1 MKMQEIKYIIFLLF
15 FIIFF
20 FEDIR
25 NHSVNNIIFI
35 AYLLIGIC
43 FMVFNIYNHYIQI
56 QLLSYAYIVELILS
70 LSLGVTIY
78 ILSILSKEAIGK
90 GDAIYFLINGFY
102 LSFIENV
109 LLFMVGIF
117 VSTIISIFIYIK
129 NKGRVKNIII
139 PFIPCLLPM
148 ILWRLICIQ

>member
-56 QLLSYAYIVELILS
+56 KLLSYAYIVELFLS

-102 LSFIENV
+102 LNFIENIS
-109 LLFMVGIF
+109 LFIVGIL
-117 VSTIISIFIYIK
+117 VSTVISIFIYIK
-129 NKGRVKNIII
+129 NRGRVKNIII

>member
-1 MKMQEIKYIIFLLF
+1 MQEIKYIIFLLF

-56 QLLSYAYIVELILS
+56 KLLSYAYIVELFLS

-102 LSFIENV
+102 LNFVENISLFI
-109 LLFMVGIF
+109 VGIL
-117 VSTIISIFIYIK
+117 VSTVISIFIYIK
-129 NKGRVKNIII
+129 NRGRVKNIII

>member
-1 MKMQEIKYIIFLLF
+1 
-15 FIIFF
+15 
-20 FEDIR
+20 
-25 NHSVNNIIFI
+25 
-35 AYLLIGIC
+35 
-43 FMVFNIYNHYIQI
+43 MVFNIYNHYIQI
-56 QLLSYAYIVELILS
+56 KLLSYAYIVELFLS

-102 LSFIENV
+102 LNFVENISLFI
-109 LLFMVGIF
+109 VGIL
-117 VSTIISIFIYIK
+117 VSTVISIFIYIK
-129 NKGRVKNIII
+129 NRGRVKNIII

>member
-1 MKMQEIKYIIFLLF
+1 MQEIKYIIFLLF

-56 QLLSYAYIVELILS
+56 KLLSYAYIVELFLS

-102 LSFIENV
+102 LNFIENIS
-109 LLFMVGIF
+109 LFIVGIL
-117 VSTIISIFIYIK
+117 VSTVISIFIYIK
-129 NKGRVKNIII
+129 NRGRVKNIII

>member
-1 MKMQEIKYIIFLLF
+1 MQEIKYIIFLLF